1 MRSVSFFRHV
11 AVLALTVSALGQSS
25 NSNVTVTR
33 NDFPATKAE
42 SDARVNV
49 KESVPSLMLTSIS
62 LSAPSVVGGNVVH
75 GRVTMNATAPFD
87 VEVSLAVD
95 PPSGATAPSSVTI
108 KAGETSAAFTVT
120 TPVSK
125 MVIGGA
131 DSLVSIYGNYGVTKH
146 TDLTILAPVSF
157 DRMLDRVIQ
166 REHAFIENVKRL
178 HPLAETY
185 IQNMQEDKQ
194 HNVIPT
200 SDQYFLGRL
209 DLSQTTSEQVFEKDK
224 PEKAHHFLSPFAT
237 LGNAFSRRYVPQ
249 GFANMVVMDRDMKK
263 ENYYFNFVRQEFLGE
278 IRCIVV
284 DVQPREHAPNGLFAG
299 RIWVEDKDF
308 NVVRFNG
315 TYTNGSNYDSYLH
328 FDSWRAN
335 MQPGTWLPSYA
346 YSEESDRKR
355 SRPPFRISRFK
366 AQTRLWDYDEVHIKH
381 QTELVDVRVDN
392 VEDHDEAMRPQAVPV
407 EAERMWE
414 KLAEDNTTDHLQ
426 KIGLLALTGP
436 VDKVLQ
442 TVVNNLVITNKLD
455 ITPEVRCRVLL
466 TTPIES
472 FTIGHTIVVSRG
484 LLDVLPDEGALA
496 MILSHELAHIA
507 LGHKI
512 DTKLAFTDRF
522 FFPDP
527 DTFQRMNFERS
538 LLDEQAAD
546 AKALELLSNSPY
558 KDKLATAGLFLK
570 QVQERASVLPNL
582 VRPHLG
588 NPLGSK
594 TAVRLAPVAGA
605 APQLEKTVDQIAA
618 LSLGA
623 RINLD
628 PWSNRI
634 EMMSPKHVALLSPAE
649 KMPLEVTP
657 FFPYLS
663 RLPNESLAGHAE
675 QATVQHCH
683 SGSCRMMQNEQSN

>member
-1 MRSVSFFRHV
+1 MRSVSFFCHV
-11 AVLALTVSALGQSS
+11 AVLALTVSALGQST
-25 NSNVTVTR
+25 NSNVTVSR
-33 NDFPATKAE
+33 KEFPATKAE
-42 SDARVNV
+42 SDVHVKV
-49 KESVPSLMLTSIS
+49 KESVPSLMLNSIS
-62 LSAPSVVGGNVVH
+62 LSAPSVVGGNIVQ

-131 DSLVSIYGNYGVTKH
+131 DNLVSIYGNYGVTKH

-157 DRMLDRVIQ
+157 DRMVDRVIQ

-200 SDQYFLGRL
+200 SDRYFLGRL

-224 PEKAHHFLSPFAT
+224 PGTAHHILSPFAM
-237 LGNAFSRRYVPQ
+237 LGNALSRRYVPQ
-249 GFANMVVMDRDMKK
+249 GFANMVVMDRDLKK

-299 RIWVEDKDF
+299 RMWVEDKDF

-335 MQPGTWLPSYA
+335 MQPGTWLPSYV

-355 SRPPFRISRFK
+355 SRSPFRMSRFK

-392 VEDHDEAMRPQAVPV
+392 AEDHDQAMRPQAVPV

-426 KIGLLALTGP
+426 KIGLLALPGP

-472 FTIGHTIVVSRG
+472 FTIGHTIVISRG
-484 LLDVLPDEGALA
+484 LLDVLPDEGSLA

-546 AKALELLSNSPY
+546 AKALELLNNSPY

-570 QVQERASVLPNL
+570 QVQERASILPNL
-582 VRPHLG
+582 IRPHLG

-605 APQLEKTVDQIAA
+605 APQLENRVDQIAA

-623 RINLD
+623 RIYLD

-683 SGSCRMMQNEQSN
+683 SGSCRTMQNEQSN

>member
-1 MRSVSFFRHV
+1 MRSVSFV
-11 AVLALTVSALGQSS
+11 YGAAVLALTVSTLGQST
-25 NSNVTVTR
+25 NSNFTLTK
-33 NDFPATKAE
+33 NDFPAARTG
-42 SDARVNV
+42 SDVPV
-49 KESVPSLMLTSIS
+49 KVKDSVPSLMLNSVS
-62 LSAPSVVGGNVVH
+62 LSAPSVVGGNIVQ
-75 GRVTMNATAPFD
+75 GRVNMNMPAPFD

-95 PPSGATAPSSVTI
+95 PPSGAKTPSGVTI
-108 KAGETSAAFTVT
+108 KAGESSATFTVT

-125 MVIGGA
+125 MVVGGA
-131 DSLVSIYGNYGVTKH
+131 DNLVSIYGNYGVTKH

-157 DRMLDRVIQ
+157 DSMVDRVIQ

-185 IQNMQEDKQ
+185 IQNMQEDKE
-194 HNVIPT
+194 HNVVPT

-209 DLSQTTSEQVFEKDK
+209 DLSQTTAEQVFEKDK
-224 PEKAHHFLSPFAT
+224 PGKAHHFLSPFAM

-249 GFANMVVMDRDMKK
+249 GFANMVVMDRDLKK
-263 ENYYFNFVRQEFLGE
+263 ENYYFNFVRQDFLGQ

-284 DVQPREHAPNGLFAG
+284 DVQPRDHAPNGLFAG
-299 RIWVEDKDF
+299 RMWVEDKDF

-335 MQPGTWLPSYA
+335 MQPGTWLPSYV

-355 SRPPFRISRFK
+355 SRPPFRMSRFK

-392 VEDHDEAMRPQAVPV
+392 ADDHDEAMRPQAVPV

-426 KIGLLALTGP
+426 KIGLLALPGP

-472 FTIGHTIVVSRG
+472 FTIGHTIVISRG

-507 LGHKI
+507 LGHRI

-546 AKALELLSNSPY
+546 AKALELLNNSPY
-558 KDKLATAGLFLK
+558 KDTLATAGLFLK

-582 VRPHLG
+582 IRPHLG

-628 PWSNRI
+628 PWSNQI
-634 EMMSPKHVALLSPAE
+634 EMMSPKHVALLSSAE

-657 FFPYLS
+657 FLPYLT
-663 RLPNESLAGHAE
+663 RLPSGNLDGYAE
-675 QATVQHCH
+675 QTTVQHCH
-683 SGSCRMMQNEQSN
+683 SGSCRTLQNEQSN

>member
-1 MRSVSFFRHV
+1 MKSVRCICIV
-11 AVLALTVSALGQSS
+11 AILALTVSAHGQSTDYNFIVARKDLPTTKTS
-25 NSNVTVTR
+25 SDVPLKVTV
-33 NDFPATKAE
+33 
-42 SDARVNV
+42 
-49 KESVPSLMLTSIS
+49 SVPTPMLNSVS
-62 LSAPSVVGGNVVH
+62 LSAPNVVGGNMVQ
-75 GRVTMNATAPFD
+75 GRVTMNAPAPFD
-87 VEVSLAVD
+87 LEVSVAVD
-95 PPSGATAPSSVTI
+95 PPSGAKAPSGVTV

-125 MVIGGA
+125 MVVGGA
-131 DSLVSIYGNYGVTKH
+131 DSLISIYGNYGVTKH
-146 TDLTILAPVSF
+146 ADLMILAPVSF
-157 DRMLDRVIQ
+157 DRMVDRVIQ
-166 REHAFIENVKRL
+166 REHAFIDTIKRL

-185 IQNMQEDKQ
+185 IQNMQEDKG
-194 HNVIPT
+194 HNVVPT
-200 SDQYFLGRL
+200 DDQYFLGRL
-209 DLSQTTSEQVFEKDK
+209 DLSQTTAEQVFEKDK
-224 PEKAHHFLSPFAT
+224 PGGKAHRFLSPFAM
-237 LGNAFSRRYVPQ
+237 LGNAFTRRYVPQ
-249 GFANMVVMDRDMKK
+249 GFANMVVMDRDLKK
-263 ENYYFNFVRQEFLGE
+263 DNYYFNFVRQEFLGE

-284 DVQPREHAPNGLFAG
+284 DVQPREHTPKGLFTG
-299 RIWVEDKDF
+299 RMWVEDKDF
-308 NVVRFNG
+308 NLVRFNG

-335 MQPGTWLPSYA
+335 MRPGTWLPSYV

-355 SRPPFRISRFK
+355 SRPPFTMSRFK
-366 AQTRLWDYDEVHIKH
+366 AQTRLWDYDDVHIKH
-381 QTELVDVRVDN
+381 QTELVDVRVEN
-392 VEDHDEAMRPQAVPV
+392 AEDHDEAIRPQAVPV

-414 KLAEDNTTDHLQ
+414 RMAEDNATDHLQ
-426 KIGLLALTGP
+426 KIGLLALPGP

-442 TVVNNLVITNKLD
+442 TVVNNLIITNNLD
-455 ITPEVRCRVLL
+455 IVPEVRCRVLL

-484 LLDVLPDEGALA
+484 LLDVLPDEAALA

-546 AKALELLSNSPY
+546 TKALELLNNSPY
-558 KDKLATAGLFLK
+558 KDKLAAAGLFLK

-582 VRPHLG
+582 IRPHLG

-594 TAVRLAPVAGA
+594 SAVRLAPVAGA
-605 APQLEKTVDQIAA
+605 APRLEKKVEQIAA

-628 PWSNRI
+628 PWSNQI
-634 EMMSPKHVALLSPAE
+634 EMMRPRHVALLSPAE

-657 FFPYLS
+657 FFPYLT
-663 RLPNESLAGHAE
+663 RLPGEVLVGHAS
-675 QATVQHCH
+675 QHATV
-683 SGSCRMMQNEQSN
+683 ETAEKK

>member
-1 MRSVSFFRHV
+1 MRSVSFFYSA
-11 AVLALTVSALGQSS
+11 AVLALTASTLGQSN
-25 NSNVTVTR
+25 NSNFTVTR
-33 NDFPATKAE
+33 NDFPGAK
-42 SDARVNV
+42 SGPDVPVKV
-49 KESVPSLMLTSIS
+49 KESVPSLMLNSVS
-62 LSAPSVVGGNVVH
+62 LSAPSVVGGNIVQ
-75 GRVTMNATAPFD
+75 GRVNMNMPAPFD
-87 VEVSLAVD
+87 LEVSLAVD
-95 PPSGATAPSSVTI
+95 PPLGANAPSSVTV
-108 KAGETSAAFTVT
+108 KAGETSATFTVT

-125 MVIGGA
+125 MVVGGA
-131 DSLVSIYGNYGVTKH
+131 DNLVSIYGNYGVTKH
-146 TDLTILAPVSF
+146 IDLTILAPVSF
-157 DRMLDRVIQ
+157 DRMVDRVIQ

-185 IQNMQEDKQ
+185 IQNMQEDKE
-194 HNVIPT
+194 HNVVPT

-209 DLSQTTSEQVFEKDK
+209 DLSQTTAEQVFEKDR
-224 PEKAHHFLSPFAT
+224 PGKAHHFLSPFAM

-249 GFANMVVMDRDMKK
+249 GFANMVVMDRDLKK
-263 ENYYFNFVRQEFLGE
+263 DNYYFNFVRQEFLGQ

-335 MQPGTWLPSYA
+335 MQPGSWLPSYV
-346 YSEESDRKR
+346 YSEESERKR

-392 VEDHDEAMRPQAVPV
+392 AEDHDEAMRPQAVPV

-426 KIGLLALTGP
+426 KIGLLALPGP
-436 VDKVLQ
+436 VDKILQ

-472 FTIGHTIVVSRG
+472 FTIGHTIVISRG

-507 LGHKI
+507 LGHKV

-527 DTFQRMNFERS
+527 ATFQRMNFERS

-546 AKALELLSNSPY
+546 AKALELLNNSPY
-558 KDKLATAGLFLK
+558 KDTLATAGLFLK
-570 QVQERASVLPNL
+570 QVQERAAVLPNL
-582 VRPHLG
+582 IRPHLG

-594 TAVRLAPVAGA
+594 TVVRLAPIAGA
-605 APQLEKTVDQIAA
+605 APQLEKAVDQIAA

-623 RINLD
+623 RIDLD

-634 EMMSPKHVALLSPAE
+634 EMMSPKHVALLSSSE

-657 FFPYLS
+657 FFPYLT
-663 RLPNESLAGHAE
+663 RLPSDNLVGYAD
-675 QATVQHCH
+675 QITVQHCH
-683 SGSCRMMQNEQSN
+683 SGSCRTMQNEQSN

>member
-11 AVLALTVSALGQSS
+11 ALLALTVSALGQSS

-157 DRMLDRVIQ
+157 DRMVDRVIQ

-299 RIWVEDKDF
+299 RMWVEDKDF

-392 VEDHDEAMRPQAVPV
+392 AEDHDEAMRPQALPV

-426 KIGLLALTGP
+426 EIGLLALPGP

>member
-11 AVLALTVSALGQSS
+11 ALLALTVSALGQSS

-157 DRMLDRVIQ
+157 DRMVDRVIQ

-249 GFANMVVMDRDMKK
+249 GFANMVVMDRDLKK

-299 RIWVEDKDF
+299 RMWVEDKDF

-392 VEDHDEAMRPQAVPV
+392 AEDHDEAMRPQAVPV

-426 KIGLLALTGP
+426 EIGLLALPGP

>member
-1 MRSVSFFRHV
+1 MKSVTFIRSA
-11 AVLALTVSALGQSS
+11 AVLALTVSAYGQSTGS
-25 NSNVTVTR
+25 NFIVTR
-33 NDFPATKAE
+33 NNFPATKTS
-42 SDARVNV
+42 SDVPV
-49 KESVPSLMLTSIS
+49 KVTVSVPLPMLTSVS
-62 LSAPSVVGGNVVH
+62 LSAPSVVGGNVVQ
-75 GRVTMNATAPFD
+75 GRVTINVPAPFD
-87 VEVSLAVD
+87 LEVSLAVD
-95 PPSGATAPSSVTI
+95 PPSGAKAPSSVTV
-108 KAGETSAAFTVT
+108 KAGETSVAFPVT

-125 MVIGGA
+125 MLVGGA
-131 DSLVSIYGNYGVTKH
+131 DNLVSIYGNYGVTKH
-146 TDLTILAPVSF
+146 VDLAILAPVSF
-157 DRMLDRVIQ
+157 DRMVDRVIQ
-166 REHAFIENVKRL
+166 REHAFVDNIKRL

-185 IQNMQEDKQ
+185 IQNMQEDRERA
-194 HNVIPT
+194 VVPT

-209 DLSQTTSEQVFEKDK
+209 DLSQTTAEQVFEKDK
-224 PEKAHHFLSPFAT
+224 PGKAHHFLSPFAM
-237 LGNAFSRRYVPQ
+237 LGNAFTRRYVPQ

-284 DVQPREHAPNGLFAG
+284 DVQPREHGPNGLFTG
-299 RIWVEDKDF
+299 RMWVEDKDF

-335 MQPGTWLPSYA
+335 MQPDTWLPSYV

-366 AQTRLWDYDEVHIKH
+366 AQTRLWDYDEVHTKR
-381 QTELVDVRVDN
+381 QTELVDIRVDN
-392 VEDHDEAMRPQAVPV
+392 AEDHDDAIRPQAVPV

-414 KLAEDNTTDHLQ
+414 RLAEDNTTDHLQ
-426 KIGLLALTGP
+426 KIGLLALPGP

-442 TVVNNLVITNKLD
+442 TVVNNLIITNKLD
-455 ITPEVRCRVLL
+455 IAPEVRCRVLL
-466 TTPIES
+466 TTPLES

-484 LLDVLPDEGALA
+484 LLDVLPDEASLA
-496 MILSHELAHIA
+496 MVLSHELAHIA

-527 DTFQRMNFERS
+527 DTFQRINFERNS
-538 LLDEQAAD
+538 LDEQAAD
-546 AKALELLSNSPY
+546 AKALELLNNSPY

-582 VRPHLG
+582 IRPHLG

-594 TAVRLAPVAGA
+594 TSVRLAPVAGA

-628 PWSNRI
+628 PWSNKI
-634 EMMSPKHVALLSPAE
+634 EMMSPKHVTLLSPAE

-657 FFPYLS
+657 FFPYLT
-663 RLPNESLAGHAE
+663 RLPNENLLGH
-675 QATVQHCH
+675 TVQ
-683 SGSCRMMQNEQSN
+683 SPVETAQK